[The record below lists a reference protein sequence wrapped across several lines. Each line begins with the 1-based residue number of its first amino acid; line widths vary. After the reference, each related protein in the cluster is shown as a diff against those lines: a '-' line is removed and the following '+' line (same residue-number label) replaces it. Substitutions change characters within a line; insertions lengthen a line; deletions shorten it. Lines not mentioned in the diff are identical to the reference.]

1 MKTIVATI
9 IVPGEVEIQE
19 VRDNLAGMAEVSG
32 WPWWLETREP
42 TAEEIAEAREF
53 GMEG

>member
-19 VRDNLAGMAEVSG
+19 VREELNGMAEDRG
-32 WPWWLETREP
+32 WPLWLETREP
-42 TAEEIAEAREF
+42 TAEELADAREF
-53 GMEG
+53 GMDG